1 MKLIILGAPGSGKGT
16 TATVLREKYSLAHI
30 STGDIF
36 RANIKNGTP
45 LGVEAKSY
53 IDKGALVPDSV
64 TIRMV
69 EDRLS
74 QDDTANGYILDG
86 FPRTLAQAEALDEIL
101 AKNGSSI
108 DAVLSI
114 VVDDEVIKDR
124 VSSRRVCEKCGAS
137 YNVRFKPTKV
147 EGVCDECGGKVVQR
161 ADDTAE
167 TVANRLETY
176 YKNTKPLIDF
186 YQGRG
191 LIVEGNND
199 KSSEDCLKQIEEGLK
214 GKGLI

>member
-74 QDDTANGYILDG
+74 QDDTAGGYILDG

-101 AKNGSSI
+101 AKKGSSI

-114 VVDDEVIKDR
+114 VVDDEIIKDR

-137 YNVRFKPTKV
+137 YNLRFKPTKV

-167 TVANRLETY
+167 TVAARLETY
-176 YKNTKPLIDF
+176 YKNTQPLIDF

>member
-69 EDRLS
+69 EDRLA
-74 QDDTANGYILDG
+74 QDDTKNGYILDG
-86 FPRTLAQAEALDEIL
+86 FPRTLAQAQALDEIL
-101 AKNGSSI
+101 AKSGSSI

-114 VVDDEVIKDR
+114 VVDDEIIKDR

-167 TVANRLETY
+167 TVAARLETY

-186 YQGRG
+186 YEARG

-214 GKGLI
+214 SKDLI

>member
-1 MKLIILGAPGSGKGT
+1 MIRP
-16 TATVLREKYSLAHI
+16 TATS
-30 STGDIF
+30 ST
-36 RANIKNGTP
+36 
-45 LGVEAKSY
+45 VY
-53 IDKGALVPDSV
+53 
-64 TIRMV
+64 
-69 EDRLS
+69 RLS

-114 VVDDEVIKDR
+114 VVDDEIIKDR

-137 YNVRFKPTKV
+137 YNVRFKPTKA

-167 TVANRLETY
+167 TVAARLETY